1 MNGSYRTWDCKL
13 HKGHRYT
20 QQHTHNTLHNTLH
33 NTQHNTLHNKRISRI
48 TPSITPTTRSNTETT
63 APCYFIFSLSYLN
76 RKGFTHSS
84 PHSASPPP
92 FPLDA
97 PILYTLPPRKRT
109 LTTPILASLASQLP
123 HSTPPSPFL
132 FPFPLFKSQ
141 PTSYTLR
148 YPSRYYPFLTCH
160 PPPFS
165 SGTE

>member
-20 QQHTHNTLHNTLH
+20 QQHTHNTL
-33 NTQHNTLHNKRISRI
+33 HNTLHNKRISRI

-92 FPLDA
+92 VPQGA
-97 PILYTLPPRKRT
+97 PIHYTWPPRTRSE
-109 LTTPILASLASQLP
+109 TTRIRSRRAS
-123 HSTPPSPFL
+123 
-132 FPFPLFKSQ
+132 PLY
-141 PTSYTLR
+141 YTH
-148 YPSRYYPFLTCH
+148 CH
-160 PPPFS
+160 RGRVP
-165 SGTE
+165 

>member
-20 QQHTHNTLHNTLH
+20 QQHTHNTQHNTLHNTLH
-33 NTQHNTLHNKRISRI
+33 NTRISRI

-123 HSTPPSPFL
+123 HSTPPPPPSFSPF
-132 FPFPLFKSQ
+132 
-141 PTSYTLR
+141 
-148 YPSRYYPFLTCH
+148 
-160 PPPFS
+160 PFS
-165 SGTE
+165 NQSLRHTL